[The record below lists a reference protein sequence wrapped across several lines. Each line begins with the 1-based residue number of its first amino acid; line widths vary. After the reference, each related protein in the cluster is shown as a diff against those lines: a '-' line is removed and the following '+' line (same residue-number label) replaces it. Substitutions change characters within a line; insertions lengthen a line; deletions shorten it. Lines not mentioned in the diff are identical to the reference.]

1 MPKIPFLRHFQQ
13 YALEGYAKKKYF
25 QDLGVSDML
34 PTSAKDIRK
43 SFLTILG
50 TFWTLLRDIEAILKK
65 FPQPPLK
72 KKFPE
77 LSESLQFQTKQIK

>member
-1 MPKIPFLRHFQQ
+1 MTKIPFLKHFHQ

-43 SFLTILG
+43 SFLTILR
-50 TFWTLLRDIEAILKK
+50 TF
-65 FPQPPLK
+65 
-72 KKFPE
+72 
-77 LSESLQFQTKQIK
+77 